1 MTLCHKCRCA
11 LNSVSLSHG
20 YKLCHACG
28 PKTTD
33 EGGCGLHG
41 KADWEPN
48 KRACRICNRENKRQE
63 REKKRQIRATK

>member
-33 EGGCGLHG
+33 EGGCRLHG

-48 KRACRICNRENKRQE
+48 KRACRICNRE
-63 REKKRQIRATK
+63 KKRQIRATK